1 MTTIQQPRILG
12 AGVDRVDG
20 PLKVTGQAR
29 YPNDVNLPGMAYAAV
44 VRSTIPS
51 GRITRMDTTAAEKS
65 PGVLEVITHE
75 NADHLGE
82 APATFIKNPQ
92 PPLQDDA
99 IRFYGQYIAV
109 VVADTQQNATAA
121 AGLIEVEYERHEAIL
136 DPHDPRAERIKD
148 PWGEDTAWG
157 DVRTA
162 LNRAPVM
169 IDQTYTTSE
178 NTNNPLGLFTTLAS
192 WDGDTLTLHD
202 SNQWPNMIQ
211 QVVAAMFGLPRDAV
225 RVLTPFVGGGFGAGL
240 RCWSHI
246 PLAVMAARHVGRP
259 VKLELTRPEMFTG
272 LGHRTSSINWIRLGA
287 TRDGRLT
294 AIEHESLTTLPL
306 DGDEYEPCSS
316 VSTWSYA
323 SPNVTARDQQVRLNI
338 PWTNFMRAPGDAQG
352 NFALESAIDELAW
365 EVGLDPLEI
374 RLLNYAEVDPKTGRP
389 WSSNALRR
397 CLEVGAQRF
406 GWSNR
411 NPEIGSM
418 RDGHELV
425 GYGVAG
431 VSFFWYQ
438 QPCSAKVIVRGDGSA
453 YVRSAVTDIGTG
465 TYTIM
470 AQLAAGLLGLE
481 VDQVEMQLGDSSMPV
496 GTAAGG
502 SGLTAAL
509 GSAVHDACGRLIQ
522 KFVDLAGTDPFSPL
536 ANVPF
541 EDVAVS
547 EGRLFRKGDPTR
559 GESLAR
565 ILAVHGLTEL
575 SADGNSTPNSPDQ
588 LGMTPAGARGARF
601 VEVRVDEDLGR
612 VRVARIV
619 TVNDGGRILN
629 EKLARSQ
636 ILGGTVGGVG
646 MALFEDTVT
655 DKDTGRIANATFGDY
670 LIPVNADIPDVHVEF
685 VGEPDA
691 FNPIG
696 VKGIGEIGLVGVAP
710 AIANGIF
717 HATGKRIRSL
727 PITMDEVMD

>member
-29 YPNDVNLPGMAYAAV
+29 YPNDFNLPGMAYAAV

-51 GRITRMDTTAAEKS
+51 GRIRRIDTTAAVKS

-92 PPLQDDA
+92 PPLQDDQ
-99 IRFYGQYIAV
+99 IRFYGQYVAV

-121 AGLIEVEYERHEAIL
+121 ARLIDVEYDNHEAIL

-162 LNRAPVM
+162 LKRAPVM

-211 QVVAAMFGLPRDAV
+211 QVVAAMFGVPRDAV

-316 VSTWSYA
+316 VSASAYA
-323 SPNVTARDQQVRLNI
+323 SPSVTTRDQQVRLNI

-389 WSSNALRR
+389 WSSNALRQ
-397 CLEVGAQRF
+397 CLEVGARRF

-438 QPCSAKVIVRGDGSA
+438 QPCSAKVIVRSDGSA
-453 YVRSAVTDIGTG
+453 YIRSAVTDIGTG

-470 AQLAAGLLGLE
+470 SQLAAGLLGLE
-481 VDQVEMQLGDSSMPV
+481 VSQVEMQLGDSSMPV

-509 GSAVHDACGRLIQ
+509 GSAVHDGCGRLIQ

-536 ANVPF
+536 AGVPF
-541 EDVAVS
+541 EDVEVS
-547 EGRLFRKGDPTR
+547 EGRLFRKGEPTR

-575 SADGNSTPNSPDQ
+575 SADGSSTPNTPEQ
-588 LGMTPAGARGARF
+588 MGMTPAGARGARF

-696 VKGIGEIGLVGVAP
+696 VKGVGEIGLVGVAA

-717 HATGKRIRSL
+717 HATGRRMRSL
-727 PITMDEVMD
+727 PITMDAVME

>member
-51 GRITRMDTTAAEKS
+51 GRITRIDTTAAGKS

-92 PPLQDDA
+92 PPLQDDV
-99 IRFYGQYIAV
+99 IRYYGQYVAV

-121 AGLIEVEYERHEAIL
+121 AGLIEVDYDRHEAIL

-162 LNRAPVM
+162 LKRAPVM

-389 WSSNALRR
+389 WSSNALRQ

-438 QPCSAKVIVRGDGSA
+438 QPCSATVIVRGDGSA
-453 YVRSAVTDIGTG
+453 YIRSAVTDIGTG

-509 GSAVHDACGRLIQ
+509 GSAVHDACGRLIK
-522 KFVDLAGTDPFSPL
+522 KFVELAGTDPFSPL
-536 ANVPF
+536 ADVPF
-541 EDVAVS
+541 GDVEVS
-547 EGRLFRKGDPTR
+547 EGRLFRKGEPTR

-575 SADGNSTPNSPDQ
+575 SAESTSTPNSADQ
-588 LGMTPAGARGARF
+588 MGMTPAGARGARF

-696 VKGIGEIGLVGVAP
+696 VKGVGEIGLVGVAA

-717 HATGKRIRSL
+717 HATGKRMRSL
-727 PITMDEVMD
+727 PITMDAVMD